1 MSATLGSQPAA
12 RNAPAR
18 RPQGPFASTVTLGR
32 IGGVEIGINWT
43 WLAIFALIVWSLA
56 GVQFPRDAPGR
67 SSLVYGAMGAVAA
80 VAFFGSLI
88 LHELGHA
95 FQARREG
102 VQIDGITLW
111 LFGGVAKLAGQIPSA
126 GAEFRIAVAGPLV
139 TLVIGASCILA
150 AVAWPQP
157 GAVDSVLAWLG
168 YINMMLLVFNM
179 VPALP
184 LDGGRVLRAAL
195 WARCGSLS
203 AATDRAARV
212 SGVLAAMLIG
222 VGILE
227 LLAGGLAG
235 LWLALIGWFVLEAGR
250 SERGQVHAV
259 QALGGTRVDG
269 LMTAE
274 PVVLHAAATLAVVA
288 GQLRGTSRHTSY
300 PVVDDG
306 VIVGLFPLRAFVDA
320 DPAEWGT
327 RTVEQCMVPAE
338 LVRSFAPSMPAID
351 AADALATDPVGRGLV
366 FEHGRLVGILS
377 LTDVARA
384 LAIGQ
389 PL

>member
-1 MSATLGSQPAA
+1 MSTTLGTRQPANRA
-12 RNAPAR
+12 STR
-18 RPQGPFASTVTLGR
+18 RSQGLFASSLTLGR
-32 IGGVEIGINWT
+32 VGGVEVGINWT

-67 SSLVYGAMGAVAA
+67 SWLVYGAMGVVAA

-111 LFGGVAKLAGQIPSA
+111 LFGGVAKIAGQIPSA

-150 AVAWPQP
+150 AIAWPQP

-168 YINMMLLVFNM
+168 YINLMLLVFNL

-195 WARCGSLS
+195 WARSGSLS

-222 VGILE
+222 FGILE
-227 LLAGGLAG
+227 LLAGGPGG
-235 LWLALIGWFVLEAGR
+235 LWLAVIGWFVLEAGR
-250 SERGQVHAV
+250 AERGQVRAV
-259 QALGGTRVDG
+259 QALGGINVDG

-288 GQLRGTSRHTSY
+288 GQLHGTSRHTSY
-300 PVVDDG
+300 PVVDVG
-306 VIVGLFPLRAFVDA
+306 VIVGLFPLQAFIDT
-320 DPAEWGT
+320 DPAEWRS

-338 LVRSFAPSMPAID
+338 LVQSFAPSTPAMD

-384 LAIGQ
+384 LAVGQ
-389 PL
+389 AL

>member
-1 MSATLGSQPAA
+1 MSAMLGSQPAA
-12 RNAPAR
+12 TNAPAR
-18 RPQGPFASTVTLGR
+18 RSQGLFASTVTLGR
-32 IGGVEIGINWT
+32 VGGVEIGINWT
-43 WLAIFALIVWSLA
+43 WLGIFALIVWSLA

-67 SSLVYGAMGAVAA
+67 SWLVYGAMGVVAA

-102 VQIDGITLW
+102 VQTEGITLW
-111 LFGGVAKLAGQIPSA
+111 LFGGVAKIAGQIPSA

-157 GAVDSVLAWLG
+157 GAVASVLAWLG
-168 YINMMLLVFNM
+168 YINIMLLVFNM

-195 WARCGSLS
+195 WARSGSLS

-222 VGILE
+222 FGILE
-227 LLAGGLAG
+227 LLAGGPAG
-235 LWLALIGWFVLEAGR
+235 LWLAVIGWFVLEAGR
-250 SERGQVHAV
+250 AERGQVHAV
-259 QALGGTRVDG
+259 QALGGTSVDE
-269 LMTAE
+269 LMTTE

-288 GQLRGTSRHTSY
+288 GQLGGTSRHTSY
-300 PVVDDG
+300 PVFDDG
-306 VIVGLFPLRAFVDA
+306 VIVGLFPLRAFIDT
-320 DPAEWGT
+320 DPAEWGS

-338 LVRSFAPSMPAID
+338 LVQSFARSTRAMD

-389 PL
+389 AL

>member
-1 MSATLGSQPAA
+1 MSTTLGTRQPANRA
-12 RNAPAR
+12 STR
-18 RPQGPFASTVTLGR
+18 RSQGLFASSVRLGR
-32 IGGVEIGINWT
+32 VGGVEVGINWT

-67 SSLVYGAMGAVAA
+67 SWLVYGAMGVVAA

-111 LFGGVAKLAGQIPSA
+111 LFGGVAKIAGQIPSA

-139 TLVIGASCILA
+139 TLVIGTSCILA
-150 AVAWPQP
+150 AIAWPQP

-168 YINMMLLVFNM
+168 YINLMLLVFNL

-195 WARCGSLS
+195 WARSGSLS

-222 VGILE
+222 FGILE
-227 LLAGGLAG
+227 LLAGGPGG
-235 LWLALIGWFVLEAGR
+235 LWLAVIGWFVLEAGR
-250 SERGQVHAV
+250 AERGQVHAV
-259 QALGGTRVDG
+259 QALGGINVDG

-288 GQLRGTSRHTSY
+288 GQLHGTSRHTSY
-300 PVVDDG
+300 PVVDVG
-306 VIVGLFPLRAFVDA
+306 VIVGLFPLQAFIDT
-320 DPAEWGT
+320 DPAEWRS

-338 LVRSFAPSMPAID
+338 LVQSFAPSTPAMD

-384 LAIGQ
+384 LAVGQ
-389 PL
+389 AL

>member
-1 MSATLGSQPAA
+1 MSTTLGTRQPANRA
-12 RNAPAR
+12 STR
-18 RPQGPFASTVTLGR
+18 RSQGLFASSVTLGR
-32 IGGVEIGINWT
+32 VGGVEVGINWT

-67 SSLVYGAMGAVAA
+67 SWLVYGAMGVVAA

-111 LFGGVAKLAGQIPSA
+111 LFGGVAKIAGQIPGA

-139 TLVIGASCILA
+139 TLVIGTSCILA
-150 AVAWPQP
+150 AIAWPQP

-168 YINMMLLVFNM
+168 YINLMLLVFNL

-195 WARCGSLS
+195 WARSGSLS

-212 SGVLAAMLIG
+212 SGVLATMLIG
-222 VGILE
+222 FGILE
-227 LLAGGLAG
+227 LLAGGPGG
-235 LWLALIGWFVLEAGR
+235 LWLAVIGWFVLEAGR
-250 SERGQVHAV
+250 AERGQVHAV
-259 QALGGTRVDG
+259 QALGGINVDG

-288 GQLRGTSRHTSY
+288 GQLHGTSRHTSY
-300 PVVDDG
+300 PVLDDG
-306 VIVGLFPLRAFVDA
+306 VIVGLFPLQAFIDT
-320 DPAEWGT
+320 DPAEWRS

-338 LVRSFAPSMPAID
+338 LVQSFAPSTPAMD

-384 LAIGQ
+384 LAVGQ
-389 PL
+389 AL